1 MSAMDDRDLIASAL
15 PGYEI
20 GEELGRGSFGVV
32 LGGRHRQLGRQVA
45 IKRLSSSLGE
55 NPEIRHRFVKEARLL
70 GGLDHPHVV
79 PVYDFVESEGLLLL
93 VMERLTGGTVSD
105 RLPMTPPVACA
116 VMLGCCAGLHHAH
129 GRGVLHRDVKPEN
142 LMFTAEGTIKVTD
155 FGIAKVVGGS
165 ETVMTRTGSVQGTPA
180 YMAPEQVQSLDVS
193 PATDVYAA
201 GTVLYEL
208 LAGTLPYRRTPDVIS
223 DLFRR
228 VNEDPLPLASAAP
241 HVPLGLATVVDK
253 SIARQPGERFDTA
266 ELFGEALA
274 VAAGAAWGRGW
285 LDGSGVPVLASGR
298 MATALAHD
306 TPVRPVA
313 RDDATRKAATTAELP
328 ASADAVDGPAG
339 TDPPKGPARAR
350 LRLLAV
356 LAVVVVLGG
365 IGAAVLLSGGGGGN
379 ARPPGSTGRPP
390 PNPAVTAPATSGV
403 VSPPAGGATTPGDV
417 LGRKVV
423 PVKAE
428 QCKAPTTGNGA
439 EWQLGPVQVN
449 DRVFDTAYY
458 CNVFAGGRGS
468 LDFDLGGAYRQLAV
482 TIGFADKL
490 SSPSA
495 RATFEIVGDGKDYL
509 TPPQTLTF
517 GQVSDLVVNVAGVT
531 RLTITVTEVGAPGG
545 SQASVPVLAGP
556 TLSPPS

>member
-1 MSAMDDRDLIASAL
+1 MDDRDLIATAL

-32 LGGRHRQLGRQVA
+32 LAGRHRQLGRDVA

-55 NPEIRHRFVKEARLL
+55 DAEIRRRFVNEARLL

-79 PVYDFVESEGLLLL
+79 PVFDFVESDGLLLL
-93 VMERLTGGTVSD
+93 VMERLRGGTVSG
-105 RLPMTPPVACA
+105 RLAAMSPEVACA
-116 VMLGCCAGLHHAH
+116 VVLACCAGLHHAH
-129 GRGVLHRDVKPEN
+129 GRGVLHRDIKPDN
-142 LMFTAEGTIKVTD
+142 LMFTDDGTLKVTD

-165 ETVMTRTGSVQGTPA
+165 ATVMTKAGSVQGTPD
-180 YMAPEQVQSLDVS
+180 YMAPEQVQSLRLS

-208 LAGTLPYRRTPDVIS
+208 LAGRLPYGPTLDIYS
-223 DLFRR
+223 GLFRR
-228 VNEDPLPLASAAP
+228 VQEDPMPLAIAAP
-241 HVPLGLATVVDK
+241 HIPPELAAVVDK
-253 SIARQPGERFDTA
+253 SIARQPEDRYETA
-266 ELFGEALA
+266 ELLGEAVALA
-274 VAAGAAWGRGW
+274 ASAAWGPGW
-285 LDGSGVPVLASGR
+285 LDATAVPVFPSGR
-298 MATALAHD
+298 MAKALTHH
-306 TPVRPVA
+306 TPVMPAA
-313 RDDATRKAATTAELP
+313 RHDDTRKVATTARLP
-328 ASADAVDGPAG
+328 ASADAVEDPAG
-339 TDPPKGPARAR
+339 TAVPKGPARAR

-356 LAVVVVLGG
+356 LAVVVVVGG

-379 ARPPGSTGRPP
+379 ASPPGTTGRPSP
-390 PNPAVTAPATSGV
+390 TTPVTASAASGV
-403 VSPPAGGATTPGDV
+403 VPPPAGGPTAPGDV

-423 PVKAE
+423 PVKTE

-439 EWQLGPVQVN
+439 EWQLGPVQVK
-449 DRVFDTAYY
+449 DRMFDTAYY
-458 CNVFAGGRGS
+458 CNLFAGGRGS
-468 LDFDLGGAYRQLAV
+468 LDFVLGGAYRQLAV

-517 GQVSDLVVNVAGVT
+517 GQVATLAVDVAGVT
-531 RLTITVTEVGAPGG
+531 RLTITVTEVGTPGG
-545 SQASVPVLAGP
+545 NQAASVPVLAGP